1 MATQHPDN
9 ARAPYWER
17 DGDGFVSS
25 GEEVTE
31 CVDAFSNLGVEEFMW
46 DWEGKFTDEAVIDRL
61 FHHHFA
67 YFKKNP
73 LGLKKR
79 LTFRIPN
86 IWQEKG
92 YSLIRSLLVVLTSED
107 FARDLKFHYPPLF
120 EVILPMT
127 ENAKQLIFIQ
137 KSFRELAKLKSKMFS
152 KLEKNTEYVRIIPLF
167 EGVDTQINAKKIL
180 IEYLKLHRKAFGF
193 NPSYLRVFIARSD
206 PAMVSGL
213 VSTVLANKIILSDLK
228 ELAKETGIPIFPI
241 MGAGS
246 LPFRG
251 GLSPVSMKEFILEYP
266 GVSTITV
273 QSAFRYDYPTGEV
286 KKAIEYYNKKPTGQ
300 SQIVSPLERKK
311 LIDMIFIFEK
321 AYQSRLQ
328 KIAPDLKFI
337 FSAFPSRR
345 ERHLHIGLLSYGRK
359 MNKTVLP
366 RAITFTGSFYSL
378 GVPPEFLD
386 IGSLAKLKID
396 DFLLLNKFYKNYA
409 GHLMQAG
416 RFLNLKNLE
425 KLGQKN
431 KNWVGVV
438 SDIKR
443 AEGILKIQFKPR
455 NKKEISYA
463 KLSDQ
468 LLSSKTNSAKV
479 KKLVAETGILRKS
492 LG

>member
-9 ARAPYWER
+9 ARAPYWEK

-31 CVDAFSNLGVEEFMW
+31 CVDAFSSLDVEEFMW

-61 FHHHFA
+61 FHHHFD
-67 YFKKNP
+67 YFKKYP
-73 LGLKKR
+73 LGLRKR

-92 YSLIRSLLVVLTSED
+92 YSLMRSLMVVLTSED

-137 KSFRELAKLKSKMFS
+137 KSFQELARLKSKMFG
-152 KLEKNTEYVRIIPLF
+152 KFRKNTEYVSIIPLF

-180 IEYLKLHRKAFGF
+180 TEYLKLHKKAFGF
-193 NPSYLRVFIARSD
+193 NPEYLRVFIARSD

-213 VSTVLANKIILSDLK
+213 VSTVLANKIILSDLR
-228 ELAKETGIPIFPI
+228 ELSKETGIPIFPI

-251 GLSPVSMKEFILEYP
+251 GLSPDSIKEFILEYP

-273 QSAFRYDYPTGEV
+273 QSAFRYDYPIG
-286 KKAIEYYNKKPTGQ
+286 KARKAIEYYNKKPTGR
-300 SQIVSPLERKK
+300 SQIVSDSERKK
-311 LIDMIFIFEK
+311 LVALISIFEK
-321 AYQSRLQ
+321 AYRSRLQ
-328 KIAPDLKFI
+328 KIAPDLKFV
-337 FSAFPSRR
+337 FNSFPVRR

-366 RAITFTGSFYSL
+366 RAITFTGSFYAL

-386 IGSLAKLKID
+386 LGGLAKLKTD
-396 DFLLLNKFYKNYA
+396 EFLVFNKFYKNYT
-409 GHLMQAG
+409 GHLTQAG

-425 KLGQKN
+425 NLARKN
-431 KNWVGVV
+431 ESWTGVIN
-438 SDIKR
+438 DLKR
-443 AEGILKIQFKPR
+443 AESILKIQFKPR
-455 NKKEISYA
+455 NKKEILNA
-463 KLSDQ
+463 KLTD
-468 LLSSKTNSAKV
+468 LLFRSKANGKKV
-479 KKLVAETGILRKS
+479 KKFIAQTGVLRKS